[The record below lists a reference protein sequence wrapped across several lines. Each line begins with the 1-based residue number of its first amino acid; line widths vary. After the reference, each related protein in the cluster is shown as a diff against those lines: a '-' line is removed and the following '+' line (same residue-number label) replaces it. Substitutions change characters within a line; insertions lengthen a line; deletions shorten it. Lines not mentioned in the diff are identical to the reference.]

1 MLHRVRLQLGAAS
14 VLAMALAVAPACKN
28 DETDSHPTTTSTT
41 TTSTT
46 TSSSTGSGGGGGG
59 GTSTGGGG
67 AGGAAE
73 LCTTSGGTITTALC
87 CTSTGDFPSSCS
99 TGSCG
104 CAPQYS
110 HEVAVCACPPNDC
123 YDPALGCVPI

>member
-1 MLHRVRLQLGAAS
+1 MLPCVRPELGAAS
-14 VLAMALAVAPACKN
+14 VLVMALAVAPACKN

-59 GTSTGGGG
+59 TSTGGGG

-73 LCTTSGGTITTALC
+73 LCTTSGGTLTTALC

-110 HEVAVCACPPNDC
+110 HEVAACACPASHC
-123 YDPALGCVPI
+123 FDPAHGCVSL